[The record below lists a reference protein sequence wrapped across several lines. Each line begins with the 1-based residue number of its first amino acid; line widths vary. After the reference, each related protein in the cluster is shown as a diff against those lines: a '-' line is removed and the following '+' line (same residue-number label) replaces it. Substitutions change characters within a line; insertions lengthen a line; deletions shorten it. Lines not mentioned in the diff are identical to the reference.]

1 MLHQRLT
8 HFDVRPQLYLQ
19 AFLEMM
25 DINEIREYLPHR
37 YPFLLVDRV
46 VDLDVEGQRI
56 RAYKNVSINEP
67 FFNGH
72 FPQHPIMPGVLIIEA
87 MAQAAGILG
96 FKMLDV
102 KPADGTI
109 YYFVGSDK
117 MRFRQPVIPG
127 DQLILEAR
135 FLSAKRSIWKFECQA
150 LVDDKQVCSGEIICA
165 ERKL

>member
-1 MLHQRLT
+1 
-8 HFDVRPQLYLQ
+8 
-19 AFLEMM
+19 MM

-46 VDLDVEGQRI
+46 VELDIEGKRI

-102 KPADGTI
+102 KPADGTL
-109 YYFVGSDK
+109 YYFVGSDNL
-117 MRFRQPVIPG
+117 RFRQPVLPG
-127 DQLILEAR
+127 DQLNLHAQFI
-135 FLSAKRSIWKFECQA
+135 SVKRGIWKFDCHA
-150 LVDDKQVCSGEIICA
+150 TVDEKPVCSAEIICA

>member
-1 MLHQRLT
+1 
-8 HFDVRPQLYLQ
+8 
-19 AFLEMM
+19 MM

-46 VDLDVEGQRI
+46 VELDTEAKRI
-56 RAYKNVSINEP
+56 RAYKNVTINEP
-67 FFNGH
+67 FFTGH

-96 FKMLDV
+96 FKMMDV
-102 KPADGTI
+102 KPSDGTL

-117 MRFRQPVIPG
+117 LRFRQPVLPG
-127 DQLILEAR
+127 DQLILEAKY
-135 FLSAKRSIWKFECQA
+135 LSVKRGIWKFECEA
-150 LVDDKQVCSGEIICA
+150 RVDGKAVCSAEIICA

>member
-1 MLHQRLT
+1 MA
-8 HFDVRPQLYLQ
+8 FPFSEQ
-19 AFLEMM
+19 ASLNMM

-46 VDLDVEGQRI
+46 VELDIEGKRI

-102 KPADGTI
+102 KPADGTL

-117 MRFRQPVIPG
+117 LRFRQPVLPG
-127 DQLILEAR
+127 DQLQLNAQ
-135 FLSAKRSIWKFECQA
+135 FLSVKRGIWKFDCHA
-150 LVDDKQVCSGEIICA
+150 TVDDKPVCSAEIICA